1 MSNFNI
7 NEEVDKICTKLSV
20 QIKAAIARREKQFLK
35 EYIAAQK
42 DTSKSPKTSK
52 STKTSAPTSTGKKAS
67 PARRGPPKREKE
79 YASTDSED
87 SD

>member
-7 NEEVDKICTKLSV
+7 NEEIDKICTKLSI
-20 QIKAAIARREKQFLK
+20 QIKAAITRREKQFLK

-42 DTSKSPKTSK
+42 DTSKSPRTSK
-52 STKTSAPTSTGKKAS
+52 STKASAPTSTGKKTS
-67 PARRGPPKREKE
+67 PVRRGPPKREKE
-79 YASTDSED
+79 YSPTDSDD